1 MPAPRSKSTA
11 IGSSVIGRT
20 DESTLL
26 FGTQPDV
33 RDIHRQGQ
41 ASASRLRRSVAGSAG
56 ACSAQSMR
64 RKASGGGAFTSA
76 QCCGAAVTGNSSAST

>member
-1 MPAPRSKSTA
+1 MPAPRSKPTA

-20 DESTLL
+20 YESTLL
-26 FGTQPDV
+26 FGAQADG
-33 RDIHRQGQ
+33 RDIHRQGH
-41 ASASRLRRSVAGSAG
+41 ANASRLRRSVAGSAG

-76 QCCGAAVTGNSSAST
+76 QCCGAVVPGNSFASK